1 MDNIKTQLKD
11 GIQVGAAIKMGSG
24 GDGSTPASGLQ
35 IV

>member
-11 GIQVGAAIKMGSG
+11 GIQVGAAIKTGPDR
-24 GDGSTPASGLQ
+24 DGATPAIGLQ

>member
-11 GIQVGAAIKMGSG
+11 GVQVGASIETGPG
-24 GDGSTPASGLQ
+24 GGGATPASGLQ

>member
-11 GIQVGAAIKMGSG
+11 GIQVGAAIKTGTG
-24 GDGSTPASGLQ
+24 RDEATLASGLQ